1 MSTLPGNIFLLLA
14 ALVFSPV
21 FTPFFNT
28 RISTS
33 NDQGASGYMIILVL
47 LVHLVFLGLTFFAG
61 LSISR
66 HGGLD
71 WISSKSLIRVG
82 VLGVALCSMVI
93 VSAISVMSRFANA
106 SSPALL
112 TSLMK
117 LAPTVIF
124 MVVIGGGLILNH
136 ESLRSSIP
144 MITYKIP
151 LVLVSILCLSGLIY
165 GGITAAVSK
174 STGLE
179 DSTRQYEN
187 APTIKA
193 TRIQEI
199 DEADITQDF
208 VRILGFTGPLYPSD
222 VRQKAAAKVK
232 THPDYQNELLRWLE
246 SDSPLDALSFL
257 SFSEVDDKSIFP
269 TAINAGIVNTAAW
282 IRHDIQG
289 TSPSEFYPDKYTSE
303 VGSAL
308 QAADKFEGMGIDFAP
323 AVKELRSALDEPF
336 AGQKARFDCIPG
348 LEEWIK
354 KHS

>member
-1 MSTLPGNIFLLLA
+1 MSNLPGNIFLLLA

-28 RISTS
+28 KISTS

-47 LVHLVFLGLTFFAG
+47 LIHLVFLGLTFFAG

-71 WISSKSLIRVG
+71 WISNSSLIRGSV
-82 VLGVALCSMVI
+82 VGVALCSMVI
-93 VSAISVMSRFANA
+93 VSAISVISRFANA
-106 SSPALL
+106 SSPAIL
-112 TSLMK
+112 TSLMNI
-117 LAPTVIF
+117 APTVIF
-124 MVVIGGGLILNH
+124 IVVIGGGLILNH

-144 MITYKIP
+144 MIIYKIP
-151 LVLVSILCLSGLIY
+151 LVLVSVFCLSGLIY

-174 STGLE
+174 SAGLE
-179 DSTRQYEN
+179 ESTRQYEN
-187 APTIKA
+187 APTIMA
-193 TRIQEI
+193 TRLQEI

-208 VRILGFTGPLYPSD
+208 VRILGFTGPLYPSE
-222 VRQKAAAKVK
+222 VRQEAAAKVK
-232 THPDYQNELLRWLE
+232 THPEYQNELIGMLE

-269 TAINAGIVNTAAW
+269 PAINSGILNTAAW

-289 TSPSEFYPDKYTSE
+289 TSPSEFYADRYTAE
-303 VGSAL
+303 IGSAL
-308 QAADKFEGMGIDFAP
+308 QSADKYEGMGLDFAP
-323 AVKELRSALDEPF
+323 AVQELRSALDEPF
-336 AGQKARFDCIPG
+336 AGKKAKFDCIPR